1 MFSSKCKLVCYSPFL
16 SRVTI
21 TNTFLSGGKQMATLH
36 PLNIPDELYERLQ
49 ELAKAENSSVDAQ
62 VITILQ
68 KALETKTKEIEDER
82 RKNILKVLD
91 ESSSRHRL
99 NPADFG
105 LPDSTEMIR
114 EDRDR

>member
-1 MFSSKCKLVCYSPFL
+1 
-16 SRVTI
+16 
-21 TNTFLSGGKQMATLH
+21 MATLH
-36 PLNIPDELYERLQ
+36 ALNIPDELYAQLQ

-68 KALETKTKEIEDER
+68 SALQAKKQPTEDER
-82 RKNILKVLD
+82 RKNVLKLLE
-91 ESSSRHRL
+91 ESSQRRRRL

-105 LPDSTEMIR
+105 LPDSTELIR